1 MNSVKLPTIKDIM
14 AERHCSR
21 NRAISLRALFE
32 ARMDEEYSRLT
43 GKHFLEVITPKEF
56 ERTMPKRVKAKI
68 EAERDEWEGSPAPK
82 TARRCKTARA
92 ER

>member
-1 MNSVKLPTIKDIM
+1 MERIKMPTIKDIM

-43 GKHFLEVITPKEF
+43 GKHFLETITPEQFK
-56 ERTMPKRVKAKI
+56 RNPSLATMSG
-68 EAERDEWEGSPAPK
+68 EGVTVSGAV
-82 TARRCKTARA
+82 ARPH
-92 ER
+92 

>member
-56 ERTMPKRVKAKI
+56 ERTPSLI
-68 EAERDEWEGSPAPK
+68 ED
-82 TARRCKTARA
+82 
-92 ER
+92 